1 MQATEFQPVFL
12 GAIPADGLISGT
24 MTGVLLCSFGA
35 AMDEFVEEEEE
46 EEGEEEG
53 TPEDS
58 RSPPF
63 MARTEWLT
71 LVSRLLGF
79 GDEFSEG
86 QPQNKANGQSAL

>member
-1 MQATEFQPVFL
+1 MYLFC
-12 GAIPADGLISGT
+12 IPADGLISGT
-24 MTGVLLCSFGA
+24 MTGALLSSFWV
-35 AMDEFVEEEEE
+35 AMDEFVEEEDD
-46 EEGEEEG
+46 EEGDEEG

-79 GDEFSEG
+79 GEEFSEE
-86 QPQNKANGQSAL
+86 QKQNKVNTQKRVTQRVSAC